1 MVDIKEL
8 REMIKSIDQEIIE
21 LIATR
26 MEITDELAEAKKAN
40 NQDAWDASVEKEIIA
55 RYKMLCDEVSLSD
68 EEAEH
73 IAEVILKISRERQ
86 KKHFK

>member
-26 MEITDELAEAKKAN
+26 MEIADELAEAKKAN
-40 NQDAWDASVEKEIIA
+40 NQDVWDASVEKEIIA

>member
-26 MEITDELAEAKKAN
+26 MEIADELAEAKKAN
-40 NQDAWDASVEKEIIA
+40 HQDVWDANVEKEIIS
-55 RYKMLCDEVSLSD
+55 RYKMLCEEVALS
-68 EEAEH
+68 EAEAEH

-86 KKHFK
+86 KGHFK